1 MKKVITIAIIG
12 FVVVFVL
19 LASVGVALWYMW
31 SSNLPY
37 IGTLRDY
44 SPPIITEVFADD
56 GQVIGQFWEERRML
70 VPVSQISPHI
80 IDAFVAAEDA
90 RFFKHQGIDVLSIV
104 RALIKNIKAGRI
116 EQGGST
122 ITQQITK
129 SLLLKN
135 PARTYK
141 RKVREALLS
150 LQIERE
156 FSKEDILYL
165 YLNQIY
171 LGNGLY
177 GVEAASQVYFGKSAS
192 ELNIAE
198 AALLAGLARAPSR
211 DSPIKHLDRAKIRQ
225 RYVLERM
232 KTEGFISEE
241 EFKEA
246 LLAEVVIQQEGEQ
259 WPQKAPYFLEYIRK
273 TVEMK
278 YGHPLLYNG
287 GLKIYT
293 TVNLDMQRAAQDC
306 IRTGT
311 LELDRREGFRG
322 PLFRVFIPGQEPIYR
337 QLMDELNE
345 QPLEVGMVT
354 RGVVIRVDNPKKETL
369 VKIGD
374 HYGVLPIS
382 GMEWARPFDPDTAYY
397 ETKLNDQAQV
407 LTPGDVI
414 AVRIVEKAEDGHGWV
429 LSLEQEPRAQA
440 ALMCME
446 ARTGYVK
453 AMVGGV
459 DFNVSQFNRAT
470 QARRQPGSAFK
481 PIIYAA
487 ALDKEFTPSSVI
499 IDTPYISP
507 IGEEDKLWKPKNY
520 KEKFFGPTL
529 FRTGLIQSRNIITVK
544 ILEKIGINYAIEYAR
559 RLGIESNL
567 DKDLSLALGSSG
579 LSLLELTRAYSV
591 FANGGRLM
599 NPVFITK
606 VVDRN
611 GKVLEENQPSFSEV
625 ISPDTAFVMTDLLKA
640 VVDEGTGWRAREL
653 KRPVTG
659 KTGTTND
666 LRDAWFLGYSPTL
679 ITGVWVGYDDRTPMG
694 AGETGS
700 RAACPIWL
708 SFMKEVLDGKPIIPF
723 ESPEGVVITKIDAKT
738 GLLASPYSEET
749 CFQAFKKGTEPKE
762 HSPQPGRAR
771 RGEFFQLDMDYSRG
785 SQVGSPALP

>member
-1 MKKVITIAIIG
+1 MKKVFTITIIG
-12 FVVVFVL
+12 FIVVFL
-19 LASVGVALWYMW
+19 LLTSIGVALWYMW

-37 IGTLRDY
+37 IGTLKDY

-56 GQVIGQFWEERRML
+56 GQVIGQFWEERRIL
-70 VPVSQISPHI
+70 VPVSQMSPHI

-90 RFFKHQGIDVLSIV
+90 RFFKHQGIDVLSII
-104 RALIKNIKAGRI
+104 RAMIKNIKAGKI

-171 LGNGLY
+171 LGHGLY

-192 ELNIAE
+192 DLNIAE
-198 AALLAGLARAPSR
+198 AALLGGLARAPSR
-211 DSPIKHLDRAKIRQ
+211 DSPIKYFDNAKIRQ
-225 RYVLERM
+225 KYVLERM
-232 KTEGFISEE
+232 KTEGFISAE
-241 EFKEA
+241 EFEEA
-246 LLAEVVIQQEGEQ
+246 LLTEVAVQQKEERRSQ
-259 WPQKAPYFLEYIRK
+259 EAPYFLEHIRK
-273 TVEMK
+273 TVEME
-278 YGHPLLYNG
+278 YGRPLLYNG

-293 TVNLDMQRAAQDC
+293 TVNLDMQKAAQDG
-306 IRTGT
+306 IRRGT

-322 PLFRVFIPGQEPIYR
+322 PLFRVFIPGQEHVYR
-337 QLMDELNE
+337 QLMDELRE
-345 QPLEVGMVT
+345 QPLEVGTVT
-354 RGVVIRVDNPKKETL
+354 RGVVIRVDSAKKETR
-369 VKIGD
+369 VKIGNHD
-374 HYGVLPIS
+374 GVLPIS
-382 GMEWARPFDPDTAYY
+382 GMKWARPFDPEKAYH
-397 ETKLNDQAQV
+397 ETKLKDPAEV

-414 AVRIVEKAEDGHGWV
+414 MVRIVEEAKDAPEWV

-440 ALMCME
+440 ALLCME
-446 ARTGYVK
+446 AKTGYVK

-459 DFNVSQFNRAT
+459 DFYTSQFNRAI

-481 PIIYAA
+481 PVIYAA

-507 IGEEDKLWKPKNY
+507 IGDEDKLWKPKNY
-520 KEKFFGPTL
+520 KEKFFGRTL
-529 FRTGLIQSRNIITVK
+529 FRTGLIKSRNIITVK
-544 ILEKIGINYAIEYAR
+544 ILEKIGVNYAIEYAR
-559 RLGIESNL
+559 QLGIESKL
-567 DKDLSLALGSSG
+567 DQDLSLALGSSG

-591 FANGGRLM
+591 FANAGMLV

-611 GKVLEENQPSFSEV
+611 GKVLEENQPSFSEA
-625 ISPDTAFVMTDLLKA
+625 ISRETAFVMTDLLKA
-640 VVDEGTGWRAREL
+640 VVNEGTGWRAKAL
-653 KRPVTG
+653 NRPVTG

-694 AGETGS
+694 KGETGS

-708 SFMKEVLDGKPIIPF
+708 SFMSKVLNGKPVIPF
-723 ESPEGVVITKIDAKT
+723 ENPEGVVITKIDAKT

-749 CFQAFKKGTEPKE
+749 RFQAFKKGTEPKE
-762 HSPQPGRAR
+762 HSPKPGRAK

-785 SQVGSPALP
+785 SR